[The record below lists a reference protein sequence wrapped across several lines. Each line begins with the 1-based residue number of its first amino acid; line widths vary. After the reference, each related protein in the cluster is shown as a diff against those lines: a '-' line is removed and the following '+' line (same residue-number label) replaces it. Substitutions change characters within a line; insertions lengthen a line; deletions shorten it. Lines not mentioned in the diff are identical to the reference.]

1 MGRCVFTKRNSGLKI
16 KTAEKCSMSM
26 ENYLPGSGFFLFCR
40 WAERN
45 LLSLLK

>member
-1 MGRCVFTKRNSGLKI
+1 MGRCVFTKRNGGLKI

-26 ENYLPGSGFFLFCR
+26 ENYLPSGFFLFCR